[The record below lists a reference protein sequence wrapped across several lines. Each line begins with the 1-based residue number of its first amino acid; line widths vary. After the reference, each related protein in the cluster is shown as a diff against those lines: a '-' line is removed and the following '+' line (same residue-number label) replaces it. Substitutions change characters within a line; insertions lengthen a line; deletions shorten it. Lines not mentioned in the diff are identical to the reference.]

1 MGDHRLSTL
10 DDAGLAARILDHG
23 DEAAFRVLYRRHTP
37 AVYQFALRL
46 VGGDEADAEDV
57 VQDAWLRAMRA
68 LAGFRWKA
76 TFRTWLTGIT
86 LNRAR
91 EIRRKRGRSPEDG
104 QPDALALAAV
114 PAARHGDRL
123 DLERAIAALPAGYRT
138 VLVLHDVEGFT
149 HEEIAERLGITSGGS
164 KSQLFKARAKLRTLL
179 AHLVDTPLRK
189 DSEHVAPVY

>member
-10 DDAGLAARILDHG
+10 DDEGLAARVLEDG
-23 DEAAFRVLYRRHTP
+23 DEAAFRMLYRRHTP

-57 VQDAWLRAMRA
+57 VQDAWLRAARA

-76 TFRTWLTGIT
+76 SFRTWLTGIA

-91 EIRRKRGRSPEDG
+91 EIHRTRGRSPEDG
-104 QPDALALAAV
+104 PAEAVALAAV
-114 PAARHGDRL
+114 PPGRHADRM

-149 HEEIAERLGITSGGS
+149 HEEIGGRLGISPGTSR
-164 KSQLFKARAKLRTLL
+164 SQLYHARRTMRGLL
-179 AHLVDTPLRK
+179 SPEGATGNARHER
-189 DSEHVAPVY
+189 